1 MKSFSILRT
10 NVGLTTNVKVVV
22 DTDYNLYL
30 DSIESN
36 SDLSN
41 TRYKKFKFTSKNY
54 YDELVP
60 FFFKKTPIDISYDI
74 KYDNDVHLMSSD
86 FSNQYDEL
94 YNYGARNIISNKDY
108 NEEFEYFAPLYITK
122 TGLPSNF
129 IIFRVDGPGIDLL
142 TKENFISDIV
152 NSLKFV
158 KMWDLNNDTNLSKW
172 LNNNFKNNNSFPD
185 TPLEIDFKELEFCK
199 WNGIDY
205 ETGGYSSKSL
215 FIDDI
220 LDEEKE
226 VFELE
231 KFIFNNYKNNKI
243 IFPNIINFSFLFD
256 DEPSTPNSK
265 RKWSI
270 NRYYGF
276 YLDNLEK
283 VTTISPY
290 ITPVLKDDVI
300 ILEGNILSSEDGD
313 PFKNGWSDSVPFYIE
328 YLGEYYIVQKFT
340 EVIKNQLLTLPVNE
354 SDVKKGRSQ
363 VTKTIIPK
371 NLKEQYVDIEVDKWR
386 IISDLDLEGK
396 EAFLNKNYGTIN
408 INNEL
413 VDYDNNSIQ
422 ISDFDKYS
430 IWLIEIDGI
439 YHNLYLDETIIKVS
453 SDYSFNFNFNEY
465 SYKVSGVEKKISLSV
480 DFENE
485 PKKFSIYRATF
496 TDIKDFDTR
505 IIDTEYS
512 KFEYEKEDELTY
524 TDESKMYMENP
535 LTVGDPKSLDDFIW
549 KGDVVNIPVSSEYTA
564 NYETFKINNDNL
576 SDIWRKNP
584 VYCRWSYQNSIS
596 ANDYPYPLNNSFIF
610 EDFNRTVNTFE
621 EKPVRGER
629 NLDYFYTINSSTSS
643 YIHHTLHIEDNLED
657 GSINE
662 SFSFELDKYLNI
674 GTYSDDYFAEF
685 FNKKQYFNDGKIVKT
700 CKKYSYFNSGDTSTP
715 NISLF
720 RGLKF
725 LIFDVDSIDL
735 SKEGDIDKIN
745 LSNSNEFSDYKL
757 SILLSD
763 NDFYIDNNGGLTVS
777 NNMMDWTTINDWKMD
792 VTYATGSI
800 VLFDNILY
808 RSLNQNIT
816 EDPSTT
822 FLGTKMK
829 STPYNQPSNWIFETI
844 SGSIFYNPL
853 VSYND
858 DDVIYYYDNY
868 YKFNSTGS
876 DDIWNPNILI
886 GGGYS
891 IGDKVFYKDKW
902 YISTENN
909 NVVPPDNRLPYYQYF
924 GSSPNRKWI
933 ISTQSVSEKWSTI
946 EMWNPIKK
954 YDLVTNKILVIHNE
968 SVWFSYNISVA
979 SGEEPGVSSIWQKY
993 YSFEPDTNYNYPGI
1007 NPIIW
1012 MNNNY
1017 YLCNSNSNNSTLD
1030 NGINIY
1036 INKKWKNILINI
1048 NISDNTLPN
1057 IKNTNRDDL
1066 YNELYSNLTA
1076 FNFMRT
1082 INDINIKY
1090 GFTDYVNY
1098 IIIKED
1104 GVINK
1109 FNYKNNIKDLPV
1121 LIRVDEPD
1129 ELKVKVYSLTKKI
1142 LSDPKGLTLT
1152 KVLSDG
1158 KIPEMTQLNWW
1169 SGLPY
1174 SMDIIENKF
1183 EPKVFNLYHGGENI
1197 INESIFR
1204 HSGWYMPTFYDIQ
1217 LFNDNKKFDTE
1228 LTNFGMMYERKIQK
1242 INKNGSVLKFRNDQS
1257 TKSIYPM
1264 IDEFG
1269 LTFVDFFIFSSTWD
1283 WSYHY
1288 ETFEPTSNPKFN
1300 IVTPTLKS
1308 EDLKNFGQP
1317 QSYKIE
1323 NINNFK
1329 L

>member
-22 DTDYNLYL
+22 DSNYNLYL

-74 KYDNDVHLMSSD
+74 KYDNDAHLMSSD

-108 NEEFEYFAPLYITK
+108 REEFEYFAPLYITK

-142 TKENFISDIV
+142 TKENFTSDIT

-158 KMWDLNNDTNLSKW
+158 KMWDFKNDNNLSKW
-172 LNNNFKNNNSFPD
+172 LNINFKENNSFPD

-226 VFELE
+226 IFELE
-231 KFIFNNYKNNKI
+231 SFIFSNYKNNKI
-243 IFPNIINFSFLFD
+243 IFPNIINFTFLFD
-256 DEPSTPNSK
+256 DEPSTPDSK

-276 YLDNLEK
+276 YLNNLEK

-290 ITPVLKDDVI
+290 ITPILKDDVT
-300 ILEGNILSSEDGD
+300 ILEGNILYSESGD
-313 PFKNGWSDSVPFYIE
+313 PFKNGWSDSTPFYIE
-328 YLGEYYIVQKFT
+328 YLGEYYIVQRFT
-340 EVIKNQLLTLPVNE
+340 ELVKNQLLKLPSNPE
-354 SDVKKGRSQ
+354 IRQGRAQ
-363 VTKTIIPK
+363 ITKTIVPN
-371 NLKEQYVDIEVDKWR
+371 NLKEQYVDIEVNKWK
-386 IISDLDLEGK
+386 IISELNLEGK
-396 EAFLNKNYGTIN
+396 ESLLNKNYGTIN
-408 INNEL
+408 VNNEL
-413 VDYDNNSIQ
+413 VDYNNNLIQ

-430 IWLIEIDGI
+430 IWLIEIDGV
-439 YHNLYLDETIIKVS
+439 YHNLYLDGSSIKVS

-465 SYKVSGVEKKISLSV
+465 SYKVGGVDKKISLSV
-480 DFENE
+480 DLQNE
-485 PKKFSIYRATF
+485 PKTFSIYRGTF

-505 IIDTEYS
+505 IVDTEYS
-512 KFEYEKEDELTY
+512 KFEYEKKDELTY

-535 LTVGDPKSLDDFIW
+535 LTVSDPKSLDDFIW
-549 KGDVVNIPVSSEYTA
+549 KGEVVNIPVSSEYTA
-564 NYETFKINNDNL
+564 NYETFKVTNNKL

-584 VYCRWSYQNSIS
+584 VYCRWSFQNSIS
-596 ANDYPYPLNNSFIF
+596 ANDYPYSLNNSLVF
-610 EDFNRTVNTFE
+610 EDFNRSTNPFE
-621 EKPVRGER
+621 IKPVRSER
-629 NLDYFYTINSSTSS
+629 NLDYFYTVNSSTSS
-643 YIHHTLHIEDNLED
+643 YVHHTLHIEDSLED
-657 GSINE
+657 GSINQ
-662 SFSFELDKYLNI
+662 SFNFELDKYLNI
-674 GTYSDDYFAEF
+674 GTYSDDYFLDF
-685 FNKKQYFNDGKIVKT
+685 FGKKQYFNNGDIVRN
-700 CKKYSYFNSGDTSTP
+700 CKKYSYFNSGDKSTP

-725 LIFDVDSIDL
+725 LIFNVDSIDL
-735 SKEGDIDKIN
+735 SNEGNIDKIN
-745 LSNSNEFSDYKL
+745 LSNSNNFSDYKL

-763 NDFYIDNNGGLTVS
+763 NDTYVDNNGGLTGS
-777 NNMMDWTTINDWKMD
+777 NNTMNWSTISDWKMD
-792 VTYATGSI
+792 QTYATGSI

-816 EDPSTT
+816 ENPSATI
-822 FLGTKMK
+822 LGTRMK
-829 STPYNQPSNWIFETI
+829 SAPYNQSLNWTFETI
-844 SGSIFYNPL
+844 TGSIFYNPL
-853 VSYND
+853 TTYVD

-868 YKFNSTGS
+868 YKYDSTGS
-876 DDIWNPNILI
+876 DDIWNPNISI

-891 IGDKVFYKDKW
+891 LNDKVFYKDNW
-902 YISTENN
+902 YVSTVNSN
-909 NVVPPDNRLPYYQYF
+909 TVPPDNRLPYYEPF
-924 GSSPNRKWI
+924 GLTSSRKWNI
-933 ISTQSVSEKWSTI
+933 ITKEISEKWKTI
-946 EMWNPIKK
+946 EMWDSIKR
-954 YDLVTNKILVIHNE
+954 YELITTKILVIHNN
-968 SVWFSYNISVA
+968 SVWFSNIGVV
-979 SGEEPGVSSIWQKY
+979 SGEEPGVSNIWQKY
-993 YSFEPDTNYNYPGI
+993 YSFEPDTDYIYPGT
-1007 NPIIW
+1007 NPIIL
-1012 MNNNY
+1012 MNSNY

-1057 IKNTNRDDL
+1057 IKNSNRDEL
-1066 YNELYSNLTA
+1066 YNEVYNNLTA
-1076 FNFMRT
+1076 FNFMRA

-1109 FNYKNNIKDLPV
+1109 FNYKNNIKSLPF
-1121 LIRVDEPD
+1121 LIRIDEPD
-1129 ELKVKVYSLTKKI
+1129 ELKVKIYSLTKRV
-1142 LSDPKGLTLT
+1142 LSNPSGLTL
-1152 KVLSDG
+1152 KRVLNDG
-1158 KIPEMTQLNWW
+1158 QIKEMSQLNWW

-1183 EPKVFNLYHGGENI
+1183 EPKILNLYHGGKNI

-1217 LFNDNKKFDTE
+1217 LFDNKNQKIDIE
-1228 LTNFGMMYERKIQK
+1228 LSDFGIMYERKIQK
-1242 INKNGSVLKFRNDQS
+1242 INRDGSILKFRNNES

-1269 LTFVDFFIFSSTWD
+1269 LTYIDFFIFSSTWD

-1288 ETFEPTSNPKFN
+1288 ETLEPKSNPRYN
-1300 IVTPTLKS
+1300 IVKPTLRS

-1323 NINNFK
+1323 NRNNSK